1 VSAPVAFELRAT
13 ALDHP
18 DCARLNDAVQA
29 YYTEV
34 FGGPDTTPT
43 DPRDFA
49 PPHGAFFVGYADTEP
64 VTMGGW
70 RFVSDDVAPIGARPV
85 EIKRMYVAAEWRGRG
100 LARQLLAHLEQTARA
115 AGADAVILETGSFL
129 VDAIS
134 LYRSSG
140 YTDIGPFGHYADSP
154 LSLHL
159 GKRLDSAA

>member
-1 VSAPVAFELRAT
+1 VSLPLALELRAT

-34 FGGPDTTPT
+34 FGGPDETPT
-43 DPRDFA
+43 DPTDFA
-49 PPHGAFFVGYADTEP
+49 PPRGAFFVGYADTEP
-64 VTMGGW
+64 VAMGGW
-70 RFVSDDVAPIGARPV
+70 RFVADDAASIGARPV

-100 LARQLLAHLEQTARA
+100 LARQLLAHLEQTART
-115 AGADAVILETGSFL
+115 AGADAVILETGNFL
-129 VDAIS
+129 VDAIA

-140 YTDIGPFGHYADSP
+140 YVDIEAFGHYADSP

-159 GKRLDSAA
+159 GKRLTSPD